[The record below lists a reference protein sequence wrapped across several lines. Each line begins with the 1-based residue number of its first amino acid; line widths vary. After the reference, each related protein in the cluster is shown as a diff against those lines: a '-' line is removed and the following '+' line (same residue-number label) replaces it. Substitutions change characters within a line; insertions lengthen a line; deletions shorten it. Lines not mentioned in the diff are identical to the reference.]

1 MYPEILRIGDF
12 VISSY
17 GLMMVI
23 AFLTGNYLLRK
34 DMIKIGKNPQ
44 MADDLT
50 FQAALGG
57 VIGAKLY
64 YIIEN
69 IPNGRAL
76 ENISGLF
83 DIFMGLI
90 TLNITLVS
98 SGIQNFGSGMV
109 FLGGLI
115 GGTVSVFMY
124 SKKHNLTFLN
134 VADWT
139 SPYVILGHGIGR
151 IGCFLVGDDYG
162 RPTDLPWGIK
172 FANGLPISSAG
183 NLRYMGVEIDKSV
196 PFNQIIACHPTQLY
210 EMFSYFIIFLYLI
223 LFAKKT
229 QKYSGQIF
237 YEYLFLAGFVR
248 FMVEFIRLNPPYIFG
263 LSGAQIISVIMIL
276 VGSVLMF
283 YNNKS
288 NKGSYQQTSRNN

>member
-34 DMIKIGKNPQ
+34 DMMKIGKNPEI
-44 MADDLT
+44 ADELT

-57 VIGAKLY
+57 IIGAKLY

-76 ENISGLF
+76 ENISGLL

-90 TLNITLVS
+90 TFNMSLVG

-124 SKKHNLTFLN
+124 SRKHNLTFFN

-172 FANGLPISSAG
+172 FANGLPISNAG
-183 NLRYMGVEIDKSV
+183 NLRYMGVDIDNSV
-196 PFNQIIACHPTQLY
+196 PFNQVIACHPTQLY
-210 EMFSYFIIFLYLI
+210 EMLAYFMIYLYLI
-223 LFAKKT
+223 LFAKKY

-248 FMVEFIRLNPPYIFG
+248 FLVEFIRLNPSYIFG
-263 LSGAQIISVIMIL
+263 LSGAQLISVIMMS
-276 VGSVLMF
+276 VGTVLMY
-283 YNNKS
+283 YNNKK
-288 NKGSYQQTSRNN
+288 NKGLYQ